1 MSRLRDPLRRLN
13 MDEKTILKSTRQS
26 MDKAIEYLTRELRGI
41 RTGRAST
48 ALIEY
53 LKVDYYGSSTDLRD
67 LAAISV
73 PEPTQLLVKPFDPS
87 SKTSISKAI
96 ETADLGL
103 NPTVDGE
110 AIRIAVPSPSAERR
124 TQLAA
129 QAKKMGEESKVAI
142 RNERRDA
149 HKQIDTMVKD
159 KTSSMSED
167 QGKASK
173 SNIDDAT
180 KGHVS
185 QIDDIVS
192 KKVSEITAI

>member
-1 MSRLRDPLRRLN
+1 MS
-13 MDEKTILKSTRQS
+13 
-26 MDKAIEYLTRELRGI
+26 DKAIYNATRDNMAKAVEYLTRELQGL
-41 RTGRAST
+41 RTGRATT

-87 SKTSISKAI
+87 SKSSIVKTI
-96 ETADLGL
+96 EGSDLGL
-103 NPTVDGE
+103 NPTVDGD

-124 TQLAA
+124 NQLAS

-149 HKQIDTMVKD
+149 HKQIDSLIKD

-167 QGKASK
+167 QGKAAK

-180 KGHVS
+180 KTRVS
-185 QIDDIVS
+185 QIDQIVS
-192 KKVSEITAI
+192 KKVDEITTI